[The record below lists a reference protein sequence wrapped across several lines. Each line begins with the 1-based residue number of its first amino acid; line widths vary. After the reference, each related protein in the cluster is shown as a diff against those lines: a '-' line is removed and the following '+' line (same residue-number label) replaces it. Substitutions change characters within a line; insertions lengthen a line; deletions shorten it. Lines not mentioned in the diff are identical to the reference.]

1 MATEQSVAGA
11 GDPEHSILAHSL
23 RQNLAA
29 AVIIADERTKIASVI
44 SGPPSFLGLKNVA
57 DSRASFEQLPIQ
69 LRQLVSEATVLGKP
83 IDGKLVEI
91 SADSKPRILLRATAI
106 PPQPGSGGSK
116 VVLVLNDLTAVGN
129 FEQRV
134 LQIDRLANL
143 GTLAAGMAHEVK
155 NALVACKTF
164 IDLLLEKNQDAEL
177 VQIVRREMGRI
188 DTIVT
193 RTLGFAGRGSDNFSV
208 VHAHEI
214 LEHCLRLVEHQLE
227 EKAITMT
234 RSFEAGSDVVQGNEH
249 ELQQA
254 FVNLLLNA
262 IEAMG
267 PKGNLRVATQLQP
280 AKRDASSQSSAPEP
294 PHVCITIED
303 SGTGI
308 PEEMLEHIFEP
319 FVTTKPGGTGLGLAI
334 TQQIVYQHRGTIT
347 AKNRPGQGT
356 TFTIVLPAV
365 ESPSEK
371 K

>member
-11 GDPEHSILAHSL
+11 GDPEHSILAYSL
-23 RQNLAA
+23 QQNLAA
-29 AVIIADERTKIASVI
+29 AVILADEQTKTATVI
-44 SGPPSFLGLKNVA
+44 SGPPLFLGLKNA
-57 DSRASFEQLPIQ
+57 DSRASFEQLPVQ
-69 LRQLVSEATVLGKP
+69 LRHVAREAIDLGQP

-91 SADSKPRILLRATAI
+91 SADGKPRMLLRVTAI
-106 PPQPGSGGSK
+106 PPQSGTGGSK
-116 VVLVLNDLTAVGN
+116 VMLVLNDLTAVAN

-193 RTLGFAGRGSDNFSV
+193 RTLGFAGRGSDDFSA

-214 LEHCLRLVEHQLE
+214 LEHCLRLVEHRLE
-227 EKAITMT
+227 EKAIGMT
-234 RSFEAGSDVVQGNEH
+234 RSFEAGSDLVHANEL

-262 IEAMG
+262 VEAMG
-267 PKGNLRVATQLQP
+267 TKGSLRVATHLQKAKDDGSSRSASEASQL
-280 AKRDASSQSSAPEP
+280 
-294 PHVCITIED
+294 CITIED

-308 PEEMLEHIFEP
+308 PEEVLEHIFEP

-334 TQQIVYQHRGTIT
+334 TQRIVYQHRGTIT
-347 AKNRPGQGT
+347 ARNRPGQGT
-356 TFTIVLPAV
+356 TFTIVLPAI
-365 ESPSEK
+365 
-371 K
+371 